1 MEYMFLPLKRYAE
14 FSGRSRRMEFWM
26 FALFQFIIWCVILGL
41 AVAMLGSALMA
52 GSRGS
57 VGGIM
62 AVGGSAMILVVIV
75 VIVALALFIPG
86 LAVAVRRLHDTDR
99 SGWWVGG
106 YVILVIV
113 SNVLQSVTGSGA
125 LSLILSLVT
134 LVYAITLLVF
144 YCLDGT
150 KGPNKYG
157 PDPKGQVDAQVFA

>member
-26 FALFQFIIWCVILGL
+26 FTLFQIILWCVFVVL
-41 AVAMLGSALMA
+41 AMTVLGSALMA
-52 GSRGS
+52 GGSGS

-62 AVGGSAMILVVIV
+62 AAGGSAMILLAVG

-86 LAVAVRRLHDTDR
+86 LAVAMRRLHDTDR

-106 YVILVIV
+106 YLLLVVASNIV
-113 SNVLQSVTGSGA
+113 RASTGSGGI
-125 LSLILSLVT
+125 SMILSLVT
-134 LVYAITLLVF
+134 LIYAITLIVF

-157 PDPKGQVDAQVFA
+157 PDPKGQVDAEVFA